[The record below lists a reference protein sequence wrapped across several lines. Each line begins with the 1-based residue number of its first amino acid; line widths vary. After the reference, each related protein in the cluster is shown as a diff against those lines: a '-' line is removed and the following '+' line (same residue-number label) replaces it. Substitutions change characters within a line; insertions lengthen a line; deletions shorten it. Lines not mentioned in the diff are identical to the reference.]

1 MTKQEKQ
8 GTTSD
13 DITPAMRAASRLA
26 THDSLG
32 PVAFATQDQL
42 RAVDDEAE
50 AIAKEAR
57 IVEMLNWADLIGAV
71 TEEKAVLSCEID
83 REELEGYAKAKFN
96 PSSKPA
102 YAATDRGHNRR
113 FKLSRYSLNIEDRAR
128 NGGRD
133 VKRAVVTT
141 SGVETI
147 ATDPDNS
154 DSSYGQ
160 GETKLFRSP
169 IRVTGYEA
177 KLRSYEAELRR
188 ERIDTAIEAMS
199 QDDIE
204 DEVLFGLMSNLVDL
218 STGFGKGL
226 NDEQRKATAEALRGR
241 GYRSTEELL
250 KDRKWRKKLKKDGDS
265 VASEAVAGE
274 FITKMESNGEQL
286 TPFHRKLTGAV
297 KNYLEDISYW
307 I

>member
-1 MTKQEKQ
+1 MTKQETQ
-8 GTTSD
+8 GATSD
-13 DITPAMRAASRLA
+13 DMTPAMRAASRLV
-26 THDSLG
+26 THDSIG
-32 PVAFATQDQL
+32 PVALATPDQL
-42 RAVDDEAE
+42 RAVGDEAE
-50 AIAKEAR
+50 DIAREAR

-71 TEEKAVLSCEID
+71 TEEKAVLSREID
-83 REELEGYAKAKFN
+83 REELGGYAQEKLN
-96 PSSKPA
+96 PSSKPV
-102 YAATDRGHNRR
+102 YAATDRVYNRR

-154 DSSYGQ
+154 DSSYVK
-160 GETKLFRSP
+160 GEVKLFRSP

-177 KLRSYEAELRR
+177 NLRR

-199 QDDIE
+199 QDDTE
-204 DEVLFGLMSNLVDL
+204 DEVLFDLMGSLVDL

-274 FITKMESNGEQL
+274 FITKMESDGEQL
-286 TPFHRKLTGAV
+286 TPFHRKLTVAV
-297 KNYLEDISYW
+297 KDYLEDISYW